1 MKIKKINTVLRIRS
15 IFIRIRFFRG
25 IKDQEKIPT
34 LIKLSRNGTGSATL
48 FKRIYF
54 FSYDILTSGKI
65 SSVQT
70 ASLPSLFIRSF
81 SEIRV
86 KMQNSYS
93 RFCRVKKCP
102 YTNMVHL
109 GQSSTL
115 HGPNCPDYQSGSVIW
130 ISAVIRICNPENFGQ
145 DKLEIGKKKPY
156 FYADNF

>member
-1 MKIKKINTVLRIRS
+1 MEQDPQHCLKEFV
-15 IFIRIRFFRG
+15 
-25 IKDQEKIPT
+25 
-34 LIKLSRNGTGSATL
+34 
-48 FKRIYF
+48 

-81 SEIRV
+81 SAIRV

-109 GQSSTL
+109 GQSST
-115 HGPNCPDYQSGSVIW
+115 HHRPNYPNLDLGH
-130 ISAVIRICNPENFGQ
+130 NPNRENLGH
-145 DKLEIGKKKPY
+145 DRLKMGTKIPY